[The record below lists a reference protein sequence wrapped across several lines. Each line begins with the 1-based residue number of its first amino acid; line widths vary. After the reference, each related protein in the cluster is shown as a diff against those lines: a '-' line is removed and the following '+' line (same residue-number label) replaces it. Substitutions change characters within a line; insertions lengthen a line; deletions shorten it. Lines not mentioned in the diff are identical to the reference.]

1 MNFLMRRHTLLL
13 LAFYFI
19 LSGLQGQSDDRLSKF
34 FVGFTPGMNF
44 SKTSPDDTANL
55 NFSSRNKTGFNLGL
69 AMAYNLKENISITS
83 GLGMVNHGYRVYCD
97 TLPVNNKIVRNTVNL
112 TLPLGMSFR
121 QGGSSKS
128 QIHEK
133 FGVVLNYNFQSKS
146 DTLLNSEF
154 NTRFRVSEMSPKRIY
169 PTLYLGVGL
178 GGGSG
183 KGDRYEFGFTY
194 QYSFT
199 NIRSMKVEGGEF
211 YKSYFPL
218 NYRGGMLQATFTY
231 YFNTGNLQKSDEYF
245 Y

>member
-1 MNFLMRRHTLLL
+1 MKFLINRHRIFILG
-13 LAFYFI
+13 FYFI
-19 LSGLQGQSDDRLSKF
+19 VNTSFGQSDDRLSKYF
-34 FVGFTPGMNF
+34 IGFTPGINF
-44 SKTSPDDTANL
+44 SKTSPNDTANL

-69 AMAYNLKENISITS
+69 ATAYNIKDNISITS
-83 GLGMVNHGYRVYCD
+83 GIGFVSHGYRVFCD

-112 TLPLGMSFR
+112 TLPIGMSFR
-121 QGGSSKS
+121 QGGSTKS

-133 FGVVLNYNFQSKS
+133 FGVVLNYNFASKS
-146 DTLLNSEF
+146 DTLTNAIL
-154 NTRFRVSEMSPKRIY
+154 NTRFRVTETNNNRIY
-169 PTLYLGVGL
+169 PTFYLGVGL

-194 QYSFT
+194 HYSLI

-218 NYRGGMLQATFTY
+218 NYRGGMLQASFTY
-231 YFNTGNLQKSDEYF
+231 YFNTGNLKKSDEYF

>member
-1 MNFLMRRHTLLL
+1 MLMLW
-13 LAFYFI
+13 FSFQ
-19 LSGLQGQSDDRLSKF
+19 GLKAQGDDRLSKF
-34 FVGFTPGMNF
+34 YIGFTPGINF
-44 SKTSPDDTANL
+44 SKTSPEDTANL
-55 NFSSRNKTGFNLGL
+55 NFSSRNKTGFSLGF
-69 AMAYNLKENISITS
+69 AAAYNLRDNISLTS
-83 GLGMVNHGYRVYCD
+83 GLGFVTHGYRVFCD
-97 TLPVNNKIVRNTVNL
+97 TLPSSNRIVRNMTNITV
-112 TLPLGMSFR
+112 PLGISFR
-121 QGGSSKS
+121 QGSSGRS

-133 FGVVLNYNFQSKS
+133 FGLMLNYNFASKT
-146 DTLLNSEF
+146 DTLLNNAL
-154 NTRFRVSEMSPKRIY
+154 NTKYRVSEISSQRLY
-169 PTLYLGVGL
+169 PTFYVGAGL

-231 YFNTGNLQKSDEYF
+231 YFNTGNLKKSDEYF

>member
-1 MNFLMRRHTLLL
+1 MGF
-13 LAFYFI
+13 
-19 LSGLQGQSDDRLSKF
+19 GQGEDRLSKYYI
-34 FVGFTPGMNF
+34 GFTPGINF
-44 SKTSPDDTANL
+44 SRTSLNDTANI
-55 NFSSRNKTGFNLGL
+55 NFSSRIKTGFNLGF
-69 AMAYNLKENISITS
+69 AAAYNLKDNISITS
-83 GLGMVNHGYRVYCD
+83 GLGVVSHGYRVFCD
-97 TLPVNNKIVRNTVNL
+97 TLPLNNKVVRNTVNL

-121 QGGSSKS
+121 QGGTSKS

-133 FGVVLNYNFQSKS
+133 FGVVLNYNFASKT
-146 DTLLNSEF
+146 DTLLNAAVS
-154 NTRFRVSEMSPKRIY
+154 TRFRVTENNQQRFY
-169 PTLYLGVGL
+169 PTFYLGAGL

-194 QYSFT
+194 QFSVM
-199 NIRSMKVEGGEF
+199 NIRGMKVEGGEF